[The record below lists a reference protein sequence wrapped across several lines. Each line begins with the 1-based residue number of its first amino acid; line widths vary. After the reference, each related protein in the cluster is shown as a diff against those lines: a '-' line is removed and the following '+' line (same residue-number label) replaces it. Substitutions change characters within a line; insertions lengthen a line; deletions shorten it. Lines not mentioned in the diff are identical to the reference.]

1 MAEWSNALVLKTRVS
16 QGTVSSNLTPSAVK
30 KIMVFGTFDM
40 VHPGHEALFS
50 AARSLGE
57 DTYLVVS
64 VARNMNVTRIKG
76 RAPRNDETVRLAAVA
91 AHALVDRAVLGDE
104 RGYVEHIAR
113 EAPDVIAL
121 GYDQEGEYVD
131 SLAADLAAAGLSV
144 EVVRLPA
151 HEPHTYK
158 TAKLL
163 PHPDA
168 A

>member
-1 MAEWSNALVLKTRVS
+1 
-16 QGTVSSNLTPSAVK
+16 VK

-40 VHPGHEALFS
+40 IHAGHEALFS
-50 AARSLGE
+50 AARSLADE
-57 DTYLVVS
+57 ACLIVS
-64 VARNMNVTRIKG
+64 VARDTNVTRIKG
-76 RAPRNDETVRLAAVA
+76 RVPRNGEVDRLAAVA

-104 RGYVEHIAR
+104 RGYVAHIVR

-131 SLAADLAAAGLSV
+131 SLVTDLAAAGLSV
-144 EVVRLPA
+144 EIVRLSA

-163 PHPDA
+163 PHPDGA
-168 A
+168 